1 MLNVDQPI
9 FASRAEL
16 QSLGAIAV
24 IGNDFSRAITLWAN
38 NALSDG
44 AGTLTVT
51 AEHQQASILLERC
64 EFLDYQRGSFLVFLG
79 RKSIAPLSSTVVTR
93 ALSVRR
99 ERMRSSRPVNPCIF
113 AVITVG

>member
-9 FASRAEL
+9 FATGAEL
-16 QSLGAIAV
+16 QSLSAIAV

-38 NALSDG
+38 NALGDG
-44 AGTLTVT
+44 AGTFTVT
-51 AEHQQASILLERC
+51 AGHQHASIPLKRYG
-64 EFLDYQRGSFLVFLG
+64 FLDYQRGSFLVFLG

-99 ERMRSSRPVNPCIF
+99 ERMRSSRPVIPCIF